1 MNTKPPTEISMD
13 DVERPAVKAGSSR
26 IVVAFAL
33 VLCVVLSLVVW
44 GMYKSHQKRV
54 QAAAAVPNAM
64 NSQAAQ
70 PAESNR
76 QAEERR
82 NPPSQAVASKA
93 TKPEQATNGN
103 GPVIRFEP
111 TATAAVGTPSAL
123 NPAQPTMNGEDATE
137 ASEQALELA
146 ARKSL
151 TTVQFSQG
159 QPVPVSPSNLPG
171 PVPPSPVSPDSAMA
185 EALRAYAAANHPE
198 PSSSSVNKQ
207 AVFQKSDDTAIVGRS
222 APLPP
227 FSIVRGTKIPAVVDK
242 NVESQLPGQ
251 IEARVSEDVYNSLCG
266 QAHNG
271 CYVEIPK
278 GSRLIGEYNTEVG
291 YGQDRLQVAWIK
303 LYFPDTSSIDL
314 GRMAGYSNDGA
325 AGLKGRVNNHWK
337 RIISGVLLT
346 SALNVGFSI
355 SQSRDQTNGYYPSP
369 GNAAASGV
377 GIGLT
382 QLGQELT
389 RRNIDIPPVVKIP
402 VGTELNVDVTR
413 DMIFDGPYR
422 PLQ

>member
-1 MNTKPPTEISMD
+1 MNTKPPTEVSLE
-13 DVERPAVKAGSSR
+13 DVERTAVKAGSSR

-54 QAAAAVPNAM
+54 QAAAVVPSAM

-82 NPPSQAVASKA
+82 NPPGQAVVSKA
-93 TKPEQATNGN
+93 TKPEQAASGS
-103 GPVIRFEP
+103 GPVIRVETTP
-111 TATAAVGTPSAL
+111 AAAVGTLPPL
-123 NPAQPTMNGEDATE
+123 NPAQLAINGEDTTE
-137 ASEQALELA
+137 AAEQALELA
-146 ARKSL
+146 ARKSP
-151 TTVQFSQG
+151 TTVQFSQA
-159 QPVPVSPSNLPG
+159 QPVPASPPSLPG
-171 PVPPSPVSPDSAMA
+171 PVPPSPVSPDSAIA

-198 PSSSSVNKQ
+198 PSSSVNKQ
-207 AVFQKSDDTAIVGRS
+207 AAFQKSDETAIVGRS

-325 AGLKGRVNNHWK
+325 SGLKGKVNNHWK

-369 GNAAASGV
+369 GNAAAAGV
-377 GIGLT
+377 GTGLT

-389 RRNIDIPPVVKIP
+389 RRNIEIPPVVKIP